1 MCGIGGYSLSSEGNL
16 NIEILKKIST
26 KISHR
31 GPDDNGI
38 YQDSKS
44 KIGLVHTRLSIQDL
58 SPNGHQPMLNENSD
72 IILIFNGE
80 IYNFKELRDELIK
93 KGIKFKGNSDTEVLL
108 KLYTLEGTNML
119 SRLNGI
125 FAFAIWD
132 MRDQKL
138 FLARDNFGVKPL
150 YYSLLDKGFF
160 FASELKALTP
170 IINDDNEL
178 NYNALQSYL
187 TFLWCPGR
195 DTPIKSVSKL
205 LPGEAMIVQKGKVK
219 NCWKWYQPPVLK
231 NQSKKL
237 ITYENAILGVRK
249 HLSTAIHRQMIADV
263 PVGAFLSGGLD
274 SSAIV
279 SLASKIDKDISC
291 FTIDLIGGQEKGNV
305 EDLPYAKKVAK
316 YLNIKLN
323 VVEVDS
329 KKMAGDIEDMV
340 EILDEPLADPAA
352 LNVYYITK
360 MAKEQGIKVLLAG
373 TGGDDIFSGYRR
385 HHALM
390 REELWNWL
398 PRKLKFKLYNLS
410 SKLNQKN
417 PITRRVTKLLSGI
430 HLEGDA
436 RLINYFR
443 WSRREDINK
452 LYSKEFRS
460 ALNLSNADKTMLE
473 FLKDVPSNASKLDRM
488 LALEQQYFLADHN
501 LLYTD
506 KMSMINGI
514 EVRVPF
520 LDLDL
525 VEFVYDIPDHFK
537 QKGNQGKWIL
547 KKALKGILPNEIIN
561 RPKSGFGAPLRKWIR
576 ADLRELLGDILSFD
590 SLKKRGLFDPNAVH
604 KLIKDN
610 DDGKVDASYTLLS
623 LLCIEIWCRNFIKN

>member
-58 SPNGHQPMLNENSD
+58 SPNGHQPMLNQNSD

-340 EILDEPLADPAA
+340 KILDEPLADPAA

>member
-473 FLKDVPSNASKLDRM
+473 FLKDVPSNASQLDRM

>member
-38 YQDSKS
+38 YQDYKS

-340 EILDEPLADPAA
+340 KILDEPLADPAA

>member
-340 EILDEPLADPAA
+340 KILDEPLADPAA

>member
-1 MCGIGGYSLSSEGNL
+1 
-16 NIEILKKIST
+16 
-26 KISHR
+26 
-31 GPDDNGI
+31 
-38 YQDSKS
+38 
-44 KIGLVHTRLSIQDL
+44 
-58 SPNGHQPMLNENSD
+58 MLNENSD

-340 EILDEPLADPAA
+340 KILDEPLADPAA

-473 FLKDVPSNASKLDRM
+473 FLKDVPSNASQLDRM

>member
-1 MCGIGGYSLSSEGNL
+1 MCGIGGLFLSPEN
-16 NIEILKKIST
+16 NFKREILTKILT

-38 YQDSKS
+38 YEDPKH

-58 SPNGHQPMLNENSD
+58 SANGHQPMSNENGD

-93 KGIKFKGNSDTEVLL
+93 KGIKFNSNSDTEVLL
-108 KLYTLEGTNML
+108 KLYELEGTDML
-119 SRLNGI
+119 LRLNGM

-132 MRDQKL
+132 KRNQNL

-150 YYSLLDKGFF
+150 YYASLDNGFF
-160 FASELKALTP
+160 FASELKALVP

-178 NYNALQSYL
+178 NINALQSYL

-205 LPGEAMIVQKGKVK
+205 LPGEAMIVHEGKVK
-219 NCWKWYQPPVLK
+219 NCWKWYRPPIFK
-231 NQSKKL
+231 YQSKKL
-237 ITYENAILGVRK
+237 ITFENAIQGIRK
-249 HLSTAIHRQMIADV
+249 HLSTAVSRQMIADV

-279 SLASKIDKDISC
+279 SLASKLDKNISC
-291 FTIDLIGGQEKGNV
+291 FTIDLLGGQEKGNV
-305 EDLPYAKKVAK
+305 EDLPYARKVAK
-316 YLNIKLN
+316 YLNVKLN
-323 VVEVDS
+323 VVEVNS

-340 EILDEPLADPAA
+340 KILDEPLADPAA

-360 MAKEQGIKVLLAG
+360 LAREQGIKVLLGG
-373 TGGDDIFSGYRR
+373 TGGDDLFTGYRR

-390 REELWNWL
+390 REELWKWL
-398 PRKLKFKLYNLS
+398 PKKLKYKLYNLS
-410 SKLNQKN
+410 SKLNQNN
-417 PITRRVTKLLSGI
+417 PIYRRATKLLSGI
-430 HLEGDA
+430 HLDGDA
-436 RLINYFR
+436 RIINYFR
-443 WSRREDINK
+443 WTRREDIEN
-452 LYSKEFRS
+452 LYSKEFRL
-460 ALNLSNADKTMLE
+460 ALNYLDADKTMLE
-473 FLKDVPSNASKLDRM
+473 FLNDVPSKASKLDRM
-488 LALEQQYFLADHN
+488 LALEQQFFLADHN

-506 KMSMINGI
+506 KMSMINGV

-525 VEFVYDIPDHFK
+525 VEFVHHIPDHFK
-537 QKGNQGKWIL
+537 QKGSQGKWIL

-561 RPKSGFGAPLRKWIR
+561 RPKSGFGAPLRKWIHN
-576 ADLRELLGDILSFD
+576 DLRELLGDILSFE
-590 SLKKRGLFDPNAVH
+590 SLKKRGLFDPNAVQR
-604 KLIKDN
+604 LIKAN
-610 DDGKVDASYTLLS
+610 DTGKVDASYTLLS

>member
-1 MCGIGGYSLSSEGNL
+1 
-16 NIEILKKIST
+16 
-26 KISHR
+26 
-31 GPDDNGI
+31 
-38 YQDSKS
+38 
-44 KIGLVHTRLSIQDL
+44 
-58 SPNGHQPMLNENSD
+58 
-72 IILIFNGE
+72 
-80 IYNFKELRDELIK
+80 
-93 KGIKFKGNSDTEVLL
+93 
-108 KLYTLEGTNML
+108 
-119 SRLNGI
+119 
-125 FAFAIWD
+125 
-132 MRDQKL
+132 
-138 FLARDNFGVKPL
+138 
-150 YYSLLDKGFF
+150 
-160 FASELKALTP
+160 
-170 IINDDNEL
+170 
-178 NYNALQSYL
+178 
-187 TFLWCPGR
+187 
-195 DTPIKSVSKL
+195 
-205 LPGEAMIVQKGKVK
+205 MIVQKGKVK

-340 EILDEPLADPAA
+340 KILDEPLADPAA